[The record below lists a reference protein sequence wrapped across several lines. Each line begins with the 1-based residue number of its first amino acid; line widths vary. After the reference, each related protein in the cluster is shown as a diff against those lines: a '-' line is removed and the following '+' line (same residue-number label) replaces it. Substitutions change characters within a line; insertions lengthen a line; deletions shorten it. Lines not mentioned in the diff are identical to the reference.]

1 MHSRRPI
8 SDFFYRFF
16 SLIIRAIL
24 RINGGLEVIGI
35 ENIPLE
41 GGVIIAANHVSY
53 LDPPLIGSVLPRR
66 GTFIAMKELF
76 DMPVLGSVIR
86 HYAFP
91 VEEGATR
98 PSVIKKTISRL
109 RAGELIVIFPE
120 GQRSV
125 TGNLLKAKRGIGM
138 LASLGNVPVVPAFIA
153 GANIALP
160 FNAKWLRRAS
170 ISVVFAR
177 PVYPV
182 MDEDSENKN
191 EGYEKI
197 SIQVM
202 SSIREIKEKHGDNSS

>member
-1 MHSRRPI
+1 MQSRRLI
-8 SDFFYRFF
+8 SDFFYRVV
-16 SLIIRAIL
+16 SLVIRVIL
-24 RINGGLEVIGI
+24 RINGGLEVIGR
-35 ENIPLE
+35 ENIPLD

-76 DMPVLGSVIR
+76 DMPLLGWVIS

-91 VEEGATR
+91 VEEGGTQ

-109 RAGELIVIFPE
+109 RAGELITIFPE

-125 TGNLLKAKRGIGM
+125 TGELLKAKRGIGM
-138 LASLGNVPVVPAFIA
+138 LASLSNVPVVPALII
-153 GANIALP
+153 GANISLP
-160 FNAKWLRRAS
+160 FNATWLRRAR
-170 ISVVFAR
+170 ISVIFGR

-182 MDEDSENKN
+182 MDEGSENKN

-202 SSIREIKEKHGDNSS
+202 SAIREIKERYGDNSS